1 MEGKCALAMIGKGGV
16 RIGSWTAVG
25 LGVLVCLGAH
35 GASAAECPD
44 HPDALGTSRT
54 LVVDPREHPRVGA
67 MQYSE
72 SLPLR
77 DHEVVLTF
85 DDGPVP
91 RHSNQVLQILADQ
104 CVKATFFIIGRQ
116 AQANPEGVRKL
127 AAAGHTVGTHS
138 QTHPLTFNKMSVE
151 QARQEVD
158 QGIASTLAAL
168 GDPSALS
175 PFFRVPGL
183 LRGEGVETY
192 AASQGLQLWSAD
204 FLADDWRH
212 ISSGKV
218 YDLAIKRLEAR
229 GKGIFLLHDIQART
243 VAALPKILHELKAR
257 GYHIVHVVA
266 ATAERAATP
275 TEPQEWQLHPIL
287 ENVPIAHWPKIPDFD
302 LAGAVTLPTATLEDV
317 VVPDGHLPE
326 STGPIGREQR
336 RSPGVP
342 LPRQAPWP
350 REIELSVSDTAPAL
364 PVPEASLFQIAEKAH
379 APTRPLSL
387 LARREAPVE
396 HSAKDPAPSPTRVA
410 RAKPSAAALPRTS
423 HGRRGTHASMGQM
436 QVDFDSGSSTREASS
451 GAIETSAIRIANLK
465 KR

>member
-1 MEGKCALAMIGKGGV
+1 LSLGILVALAA
-16 RIGSWTAVG
+16 R
-25 LGVLVCLGAH
+25 
-35 GASAAECPD
+35 GASAADCPD

-91 RHSNQVLQILADQ
+91 RHSNEVLQILADQ

-127 AAAGHTVGTHS
+127 VAAGHTVGTHS
-138 QTHPLTFNKMSVE
+138 QNHPLTFNKMSVE
-151 QARQEVD
+151 QAKQEVD

-212 ISSGKV
+212 IPSAKV

-229 GKGIFLLHDIQART
+229 GKGILLLHDIQART

-257 GYHIVHVVA
+257 GYHIVHVVP
-266 ATAERAATP
+266 ATAERPATP
-275 TEPQEWQLHPIL
+275 TEAQDWQLHPVL
-287 ENVPIAHWPKIPDFD
+287 ENVPIAHWPKVPDFD
-302 LAGAVTLPTATLEDV
+302 LAGAVTLPTATPEDFV
-317 VVPDGHLPE
+317 VLDEHLPK
-326 STGPIGREQR
+326 STEPTGGEQR
-336 RSPGVP
+336 RSHGVP
-342 LPRQAPWP
+342 LPHEAPWP
-350 REIELSVSDTAPAL
+350 RDIALSVSDTAPAL

-379 APTRPLSL
+379 APTKPLTL
-387 LARREAPVE
+387 LARHDAAAE
-396 HSAKDPAPSPTRVA
+396 HPAKEQAPSPTR
-410 RAKPSAAALPRTS
+410 AKSSARTS
-423 HGRRGTHASMGQM
+423 HGRHGWHASRERRH
-436 QVDFDSGSSTREASS
+436 VAFDAGKHVAFDAGSSLGEGSS
-451 GAIETSAIRIANLK
+451 GAIDT
-465 KR
+465 